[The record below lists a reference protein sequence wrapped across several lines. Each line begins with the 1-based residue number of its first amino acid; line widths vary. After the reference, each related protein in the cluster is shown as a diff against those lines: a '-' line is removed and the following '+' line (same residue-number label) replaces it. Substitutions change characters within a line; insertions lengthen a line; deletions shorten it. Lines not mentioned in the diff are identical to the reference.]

1 MAPHSSYPTPGLV
14 PAGFKD
20 WKTPFPNYLPCEYT
34 ADVVLENDRQV
45 KAGGWADPPDVSME
59 EIAKRPQNFGIEF
72 RGGLPLNPLGR
83 TGICGRGLLGKWG
96 ANCAADPIMI
106 RLDGE
111 SWQVLVIVRK
121 DSGQI
126 ALPGGMVDDGEDI
139 PTALFREAA
148 EETGTALD
156 VIQKVLGEPG
166 VYIGDVYEGPVD
178 DPRNTDN
185 AWMVTQARLFYID
198 GLSSNMISTK
208 SDDPDVAGVF
218 WHNIHDISEMYAD
231 HLKWV
236 CDAKSMVMEVV
247 RLGRRAA
254 VSHRDGD
261 VAVVPERPSRKRKS
275 SELTMIK
282 RNSDNDGMYEE
293 WRTDL
298 LNYLTRNMKDHRDNG
313 EAAYLLRGAEAYMLT
328 TLTGEP
334 PGGGQRS
341 LGSSLTNKLPHGCQ
355 ACRMVATLEGVCSDL
370 KLHIHDHSYIFSLK
384 IALDSVPNLDTLAI
398 TSYNGRF
405 PLGKGCQ
412 IRCHAKYDPQSK
424 VVRVDSFDEPDLWFE
439 VLFK

>member
-20 WKTPFPNYLPCEYT
+20 WKKPFPDYLPREYT
-34 ADVVLENDRQV
+34 ADVVCENDRQV

-59 EIAKRPQNFGIEF
+59 EIAKRPQNSGIEF

-96 ANCAADPIMI
+96 ANCAADPIII
-106 RLDGE
+106 RLNGE
-111 SWQVLVIVRK
+111 FWQVLVIVRK

-156 VIQKVLGEPG
+156 VIQKVLDEPG

-198 GLSSNMISTK
+198 GFESSNMISTK

-218 WHNIHDISEMYAD
+218 WRNIHDISEMYAD

-236 CDAKSMVMEVV
+236 RDAKSKLNDHLSEVV
-247 RLGRRAA
+247 RLAHRAA
-254 VSHRDGD
+254 FSHRDGD
-261 VAVVPERPSRKRKS
+261 PAVFYVPVPERPSRKRKS
-275 SELTMIK
+275 SEPSIL
-282 RNSDNDGMYEE
+282 
-293 WRTDL
+293 
-298 LNYLTRNMKDHRDNG
+298 
-313 EAAYLLRGAEAYMLT
+313 
-328 TLTGEP
+328 
-334 PGGGQRS
+334 Q
-341 LGSSLTNKLPHGCQ
+341 LGTSTTNKLPAGGQ
-355 ACRMVATLEGVCSDL
+355 ERTMVATMEDCILRITGQAGYFDL
-370 KLHIHDHSYIFSLK
+370 QFAMPASFQRLK
-384 IALDSVPNLDTLAI
+384 VKSF
-398 TSYNGRF
+398 NGRF
-405 PLGKGCQ
+405 PWGKGKSLLCE
-412 IRCHAKYDPQSK
+412 ANYNYESK
-424 VVRVDSFDEPDLWFE
+424 VVRVDSHDDPELWFE
-439 VLFK
+439 VALAPGNSSGL